1 MLGLGQLREKGGK
14 NRPLVDK
21 VRPVVKY
28 NPRLLY
34 EIVFCLGKQGFCV
47 GSPTKEIKAVKSF
60 LMLCQTRIVFG
71 DEYSAM
77 NIPNRATA
85 NETRSPNYNGIPFSL
100 GISQIW
106 FKAKP

>member
-1 MLGLGQLREKGGK
+1 LPWETGFLRGFSYKG
-14 NRPLVDK
+14 DK
-21 VRPVVKY
+21 SCKK
-28 NPRLLY
+28 L
-34 EIVFCLGKQGFCV
+34 E
-47 GSPTKEIKAVKSF
+47 
-60 LMLCQTRIVFG
+60 MLCQTRIVFG

>member
-77 NIPNRATA
+77 NIPNAR
-85 NETRSPNYNGIPFSL
+85 NG
-100 GISQIW
+100 
-106 FKAKP
+106 KRDTKPEL

>member
-77 NIPNRATA
+77 NIPNAR
-85 NETRSPNYNGIPFSL
+85 NGKRDTPPEL
-100 GISQIW
+100 
-106 FKAKP
+106 

>member
-47 GSPTKEIKAVKSF
+47 GSPTKKIKAVKSF

-77 NIPNRATA
+77 NIPNAR
-85 NETRSPNYNGIPFSL
+85 NGKRET
-100 GISQIW
+100 
-106 FKAKP
+106 KPEL

>member
-77 NIPNRATA
+77 NIPNAR
-85 NETRSPNYNGIPFSL
+85 NG
-100 GISQIW
+100 
-106 FKAKP
+106 K

>member
-77 NIPNRATA
+77 NIPNAR
-85 NETRSPNYNGIPFSL
+85 NG
-100 GISQIW
+100 
-106 FKAKP
+106 KRDTKPEV